1 MERSLFQESQ
11 KVCVCV
17 CVCVCVLGML
27 THVFLTADSEMSH
40 LQITVPQ
47 KLGTNT
53 NDGDASELLPIKKLF
68 YGYS

>member
-1 MERSLFQESQ
+1 
-11 KVCVCV
+11 
-17 CVCVCVLGML
+17 ML